1 MKLICSEN
9 ISKYYL
15 QTLCLL
21 YFPGAKFSETEEV
34 TDDTPVVSV
43 FLTESE
49 GSVTAKATIKVGEQ
63 KAEAEVTEKYK
74 SSMTAIRIQKIVV
87 GKAVFAAGEE
97 FFGYTPAWG
106 ILTGIRPSK
115 ISRQIYAQTGDAAK
129 TRKVLRDEYFLY
141 PKKAA
146 LLTNI
151 TINQARIIDKLDK
164 NSCSIYI
171 SIPFCPTRCAYCSFV
186 SFATKRLLSLIPD
199 YVSRL
204 LRDLDYIFDTIKA
217 QGLHVT
223 TIYIGGGTPTT
234 LTADQLARIFEK
246 IEEHIDPFALEEFTL
261 EAGRP
266 DTITEEKM
274 AVATSHGVTR
284 ISINP
289 QTLNEAVLKGIGR
302 CHSVE
307 DFYRS
312 YDMARASGIQYINT
326 DLIVGLPG
334 DSHRSFVQTMDNIV
348 KLGPDNITV
357 HTFCV
362 KKAADLAHAS
372 GIFAYTGSGDVQK
385 SVDYSQLRAKSNG
398 YIPYYLYRQKNSV
411 SNLENVGFA
420 KPGAEG
426 LYNIYIMEEVN
437 HIFAVGA
444 GAVSKLVDRE
454 HSRISRIFMDKY
466 PYEYLSAAGEEKFR
480 REFSGKVREFF
491 DGQSEACEDKSE

>member
-9 ISKYYL
+9 ISKYYV

-21 YFPGAKFSETEEV
+21 YFPGAKFSQSEEV
-34 TDDTPVVSV
+34 TDETPVVTV
-43 FLTESE
+43 TLTEAP
-49 GSVTAKATIKVGEQ
+49 GSATAAATIRVGAQ
-63 KAEAEVTEKYK
+63 SAHAEVTEKYK
-74 SSMTAIRIQKIVV
+74 TSGSAIREQKIAV

-115 ISRQIYAQTGDAAK
+115 IARQIYLQTGDAAK

-141 PKKAA
+141 AKKAA

-151 TINQARIIDKLDK
+151 TINQARIIDRLDR
-164 NSCSIYI
+164 NSCSLYI

-199 YVSRL
+199 YVARL
-204 LRDLDYIFDTIKA
+204 LRDLDYVLKTIRDR
-217 QGLHVT
+217 GLRLT

-234 LTADQLARIFEK
+234 LTAGQLALIFEK
-246 IEEHIDPFALEEFTL
+246 LEEYINPGELEEFTL

-266 DTITEEKM
+266 DTITAEKL
-274 AVATSHGVTR
+274 ALAAAHGVTR

-289 QTLNEAVLKGIGR
+289 QTLNEAVLNRIGR
-302 CHSVE
+302 CHSVD
-307 DFYRS
+307 DFLRAYV
-312 YDMARASGIQYINT
+312 MARDCEIPYINT

-348 KLGPDNITV
+348 RLAPDNLTV
-357 HTFCV
+357 HAFCV
-362 KKAADLAHAS
+362 KKAADLAHSA
-372 GIFAYTGSGDVQK
+372 GIYSYADGDIQK

-411 SNLENVGFA
+411 GNLENVGFA

-426 LYNIYIMEEVN
+426 LYNIYIMEEV
-437 HIFAVGA
+437 HTIFSVGA
-444 GAVSKLVDRE
+444 GSVTKLVDRE
-454 HSRISRIFMDKY
+454 HNRIQRIFMDKY
-466 PYEYLSAAGEEKFR
+466 PYEYLSEEGEKKFR
-480 REFSGKVREFF
+480 REIDRDV
-491 DGQSEACEDKSE
+491 EAFYAPELWDLKAEP